1 MTDRD
6 DKPRPPVSM
15 IPDYPFRGRTQ
26 HDANLAATRA
36 SAAASYWK
44 RVAQE
49 AEVRV
54 RELEAAI
61 RTHRDDYH
69 SVGADPEALWAFLP
83 EETQTTVLEHD
94 PDEGV
99 TS

>member
-1 MTDRD
+1 MPDRD
-6 DKPRPPVSM
+6 DKPPVSM
-15 IPDYPFRGRTQ
+15 FPDYPFRGRTQ

-49 AEVRV
+49 AEVRA

-61 RTHRDDYH
+61 ADHRAAIL
-69 SVGADPEALWAFLP
+69 VIGEDPDPLRCDQRLWAVLG
-83 EETQTTVLEHD
+83 EE
-94 PDEGV
+94 V

>member
-36 SAAASYWK
+36 SAAATYWK
-44 RVAQE
+44 RAARE
-49 AEVRV
+49 AEARV
-54 RELEAAI
+54 RELEAQLDHWRRSAEM
-61 RTHRDDYH
+61 
-69 SVGADPEALWAFLP
+69 A
-83 EETQTTVLEHD
+83 
-94 PDEGV
+94 
-99 TS
+99 